1 MINTNIT
8 ISPNPVCLGIIK
20 SGVVT
25 KCLGSSNVIN
35 VPKN

>member
-25 KCLGSSNVIN
+25 KYLGSSDAVN

>member
-20 SGVVT
+20 SGLVT
-25 KCLGSSNVIN
+25 NYLGSSDVVN

>member
-25 KCLGSSNVIN
+25 KYLGISDVVN